1 MAAQKTAWKDLS
13 LRIIPA
19 LLLVQSLFFKF
30 SAAPESVLLFTTI
43 GMEPFGRIGIGVAE
57 LIASAML
64 LYRPL
69 AFWGALGSLG
79 LMAGALFFHLFTP
92 LGVAIALPQGGNDG
106 GVLFLMALAIF
117 LLSLLIAYFHR
128 SAISG
133 IIQK

>member
-1 MAAQKTAWKDLS
+1 MANQKTAWKDLL

-117 LLSLLIAYFHR
+117 LLSLLNAYFHR

>member
-1 MAAQKTAWKDLS
+1 MATQKTAWKDLS

-64 LYRPL
+64 LYRTL

-92 LGVAIALPQGGNDG
+92 LGVAIAMPKGGHDG

-117 LLSLLIAYFHR
+117 LLSLLNAYFHR